1 MPKRKESSLSV
12 ESEYNGALT
21 REQFLFYEMR
31 TTAKLLSEGKS
42 DKEVVDE
49 IIKDNLFQYPTEKSI
64 KLIANGCI
72 KRLRALNDDE
82 LIKAIA
88 EQPSD
93 VAKQVCLYAMM
104 KRNRL
109 VWEFMISVIGQK
121 YASRDLTLKRSDL
134 NAFFMQ
140 LQEQDDNVATWSE
153 NTIKK
158 IISVLIKV
166 LVENEYLDNN
176 KSEKLNPIWLNS
188 ILENGIRNNG
198 DQVALPAFNCFS

>member
-42 DKEVVDE
+42 DKEVVNE
-49 IIKDNLFQYPTEKSI
+49 IINDNLFQYPTEKSI

-93 VAKQVCLYAMM
+93 VSKQVCLYAMM
-104 KRNRL
+104 RRNRL

-153 NTIKK
+153 STIKK

-176 KSEKLNPIWLNS
+176 KSEKLNPVWLNS